1 MTHHLPSIL
10 RRVQDAGHKVFTTGD
25 YNLNIVG
32 VRTASRTSDTF
43 DDNLFCVY
51 RVAEKWKL
59 WHWYITSDP
68 GVFYREN
75 PLNVKGTAILCAGQH
90 RGAWRFGLHRNKYEA
105 LVQHKPVKVWRD
117 SNRDSVLDLDV
128 PFRVAH
134 EGLHGINFHRSSTK
148 GSTKVGKWS
157 AGCQVF
163 AHPQDYIQFLGLCSK
178 QIENSPDQSWMT
190 FTYTLLED

>member
-10 RRVQDAGHKVFTTGD
+10 RRVQKAGHKVFTTGD

-32 VRTASRTSDTF
+32 VRTASRTSNAF

-51 RVAEKWKL
+51 RIKGEWKL
-59 WHWYITSDP
+59 WHWYITTDP
-68 GVFYREN
+68 GTYYLEN
-75 PLNVKGTAILCAGQH
+75 PMNVKGTAILCPGQY

-105 LVQHKPVKVWRD
+105 LVQHKAVKVWRD
-117 SNRDSVLDLDV
+117 SNRDAVLDLDV

-134 EGLHGINFHRSSTK
+134 EGKFGINFHRSTTASG
-148 GSTKVGKWS
+148 GSTKIGKWS

-163 AHPQDYIQFLGLCSK
+163 AHPEDYIQFLGLCK
-178 QIENSPDQSWMT
+178 RQIEHHPTWMT
-190 FTYTLLED
+190 YTYTLLED

>member
-1 MTHHLPSIL
+1 MTHHLPSTL

-32 VRTASRTSDTF
+32 VRTASRTSNAF

-51 RVAEKWKL
+51 RAEEEWKL
-59 WHWYITSDP
+59 WHWYITTDP
-68 GVFYREN
+68 GTYYLEN
-75 PLNVKGTAILCAGQH
+75 PMNVNGTAILCAGQH
-90 RGAWRFGLHRNKYEA
+90 RGAWQFGVHRSKYPA
-105 LVQHKPVKVWRD
+105 LVQQKPVKVWRD
-117 SNRDSVLDLDV
+117 SNRDATINLDI
-128 PFRVAH
+128 PNPVAQ
-134 EGLHGINFHRSSTK
+134 EGFWGLNFHRSSNK

-163 AHPQDYIQFLGLCSK
+163 AHPTDFIQFLGLCSK
-178 QIENSPDQSWMT
+178 QIENSPGKSWDT